1 MIFIHN
7 YWQAKK
13 VWYNDNMRI
22 KNKQKNDKY
31 IDLAKDLDNIYNLYI
46 KLKLKFKHIIK
57 LIKYL

>member
-1 MIFIHN
+1 
-7 YWQAKK
+7 
-13 VWYNDNMRI
+13 MRI